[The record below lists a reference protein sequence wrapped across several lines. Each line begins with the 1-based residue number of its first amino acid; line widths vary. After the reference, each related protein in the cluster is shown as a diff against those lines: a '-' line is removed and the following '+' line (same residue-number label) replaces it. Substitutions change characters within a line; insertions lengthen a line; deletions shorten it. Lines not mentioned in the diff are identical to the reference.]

1 MKIRVDQIQYDT
13 ICFTSPTLD
22 LVYMYEMLQMPLSSN
37 KRIHHILPISISI
50 AGFQVS
56 YFFLFSEKFLF
67 FLFFP
72 IFNQNSYFFL
82 FFSSFFPTFIL
93 FFSQKLKE
101 ASEIR
106 RISCS
111 GKSHSCEIASLWSF
125 SPK

>member
-22 LVYMYEMLQMPLSSN
+22 LVYMYGMLQMPLSSN

-50 AGFQVS
+50 AGCQVS

-67 FLFFP
+67 FP
-72 IFNQNSYFFL
+72 IFQQ
-82 FFSSFFPTFIL
+82 FFPTFIL